1 MANVFEVKKDK
12 LERNIETS
20 NKNFKLFKTKIQQI
34 KIVLSAFIFDHENGT
49 CLNHDIMSYQ
59 QSRLCLLG
67 GV

>member
-34 KIVLSAFIFDHENGT
+34 KIVLSAFIFDHEKWN
-49 CLNHDIMSYQ
+49 MSKP
-59 QSRLCLLG
+59 
-67 GV
+67 